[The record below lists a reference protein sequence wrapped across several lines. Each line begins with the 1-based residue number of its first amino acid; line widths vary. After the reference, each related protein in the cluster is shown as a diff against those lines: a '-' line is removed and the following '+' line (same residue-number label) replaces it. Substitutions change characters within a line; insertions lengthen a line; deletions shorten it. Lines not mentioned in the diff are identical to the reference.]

1 MKARHIVS
9 LVMVIVSIITFCGC
23 DLFSAETD
31 ALISPPELAGN
42 MSPIKD
48 VINESAPEG
57 YILKYPS
64 SGDRRSAVIL
74 EDIDF
79 DGKMEAFAFYSTVE
93 DGITTMTV
101 NFIKT
106 IDEGW
111 KSVATQSIAA
121 GGVERVDFCDLDGDG
136 VEELLVGWEV
146 HGTTDRQ
153 VAVYSPMGEALAQR
167 MLQSY
172 TNYVC
177 CDLDEDNEE
186 ELFVQHLNPSEQLN
200 RAMLFEL
207 TSMGVSQIGGC
218 LMDRTVKAASEPVVS
233 ALSTGQVAVYIDE
246 VKGIGN
252 ITEVLFFSKGEL
264 VNPLLDSVETIENTK
279 TVRAYT
285 LSAADIN
292 NDGVLEIPVASVLP
306 SAITSNNEVLYYT
319 SWCSF
324 NGEGLVSK
332 LNTIVNSIDGYYVT
346 VPEKWWGKIAVA
358 KETEYNLRTFYYYDQ
373 KTETVGD
380 KIGYIKT
387 VPVKSYKSEEY
398 KDAVVLAETEDNIY
412 LGVIL
417 DESGELSITADDLK
431 KIFKLLEEES

>member
-1 MKARHIVS
+1 MKIKHIVS
-9 LVMVIVSIITFCGC
+9 LCLVLVSIITFCGC

-48 VINESAPEG
+48 VISESAPEG
-57 YILKYPS
+57 YALKYPS
-64 SGDRRSAVIL
+64 SGNRRSAVVL

-106 IDEGW
+106 VDGEW

-136 VEELLVGWEV
+136 IEELLVGWEV

-153 VAVYSPMGEALAQR
+153 VAVYSPSSEALAQR

-218 LMDRTVKAASEPVVS
+218 LMDSTVKAASEPLVS
-233 ALSTGQVAVYIDE
+233 TLSTGKVAVYIDE

-264 VNPLLDSVETIENTK
+264 VNPLLNSVETIENTK

-285 LSAADIN
+285 LSTMDIN
-292 NDGVLEIPVASVLP
+292 ADNIPEIPIASVLP

-324 NGEGLVSK
+324 NGEALVSK
-332 LNTIVNSIDGYYVT
+332 LNTIVNSIDGYYVE

-358 KETEYNLRTFYYYDQ
+358 KETDYNLRTFYYYDA
-373 KTETVGD
+373 KKETVGE
-380 KIGYIKT
+380 KICYIKT
-387 VPVKSYKSEEY
+387 VAKKSYKAEDY
-398 KDAVVLAETEDNIY
+398 ADAIVLAENEDNIY

-417 DESGELSITADDLK
+417 DESGELSIKVDEFK
-431 KIFKLLEEES
+431 NIFKFIQ

>member
-1 MKARHIVS
+1 MKAKHLICLCLIFVG
-9 LVMVIVSIITFCGC
+9 LITFCGC

-31 ALISPPELAGN
+31 ALISPPELTGN

-48 VINESAPEG
+48 VLNESAPEG

-64 SGDRRSAVIL
+64 SGDRRSAVVL

-79 DGKMEAFAFYSTVE
+79 DGRMEAFAFYSTVE

-106 IDEGW
+106 VNGAW

-136 VEELLVGWEV
+136 AEEILVGWEV

-153 VAVYSPMGEALAQR
+153 VAVYSPSGEALSQR

-177 CDLDEDNEE
+177 CDLDEDKEE

-218 LMDRTVKAASEPVVS
+218 LMDSTVKAASEPLVS
-233 ALSTGQVAVYIDE
+233 TLSTGQAAIYIDE

-252 ITEVLFFSKGEL
+252 ITEVLFFSRGEL

-285 LSAADIN
+285 LSTADIN
-292 NDGVLEIPVASVLP
+292 GDNIPEIPIASVLP

-324 NGEGLVSK
+324 NGEALVSK
-332 LNTIVNSIDGYYVT
+332 LNTIVNSIDGYYVI

-358 KETEYNLRTFYYYDQ
+358 KETEYNLRTFYYYDA
-373 KTETVGD
+373 KKETVGE

-387 VPVKSYKSEEY
+387 VAKKNYKAEEY
-398 KDAVVLAETEDNIY
+398 KEAIVLAENEDNVH

-417 DESGELSITADDLK
+417 DESGELSVSKEELK
-431 KIFKLLEEES
+431 NIFKLIE